1 MKIVMDIP
9 ESIAADFTRDR
20 FEDFFQRVLAD
31 MNQGRVCGNYER
43 DCRSINI
50 FVQNCFCLSMIP
62 QISI

>member
-43 DCRSINI
+43 EIAEVLTSSLKTASVC
-50 FVQNCFCLSMIP
+50 P
-62 QISI
+62 

>member
-31 MNQGRVCGNYER
+31 MNQGCVCGNYER
-43 DCRSINI
+43 EIAEALTSSFKTASVC
-50 FVQNCFCLSMIP
+50 P
-62 QISI
+62 